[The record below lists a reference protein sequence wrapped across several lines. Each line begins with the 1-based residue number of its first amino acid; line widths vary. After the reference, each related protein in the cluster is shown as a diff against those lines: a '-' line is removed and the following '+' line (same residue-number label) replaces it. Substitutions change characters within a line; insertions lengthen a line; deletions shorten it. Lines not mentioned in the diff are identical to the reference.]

1 MKKRLIKVKR
11 FAKAKNNNSD
21 DYDEKCMKV
30 RINADDDLPIE
41 SILPMHKVVIV
52 SSKLVFNNEN

>member
-1 MKKRLIKVKR
+1 MKKHLIKVKR
-11 FAKAKNNNSD
+11 FVKAKNNNSNA
-21 DYDEKCMKV
+21 YDEKCMKV
-30 RINADDDLPIE
+30 SINADDDLPIE